1 MGFAEISNEPAM
13 VWFIIGLVC
22 AVAEFILPGLIIIFF
37 GIGAWC
43 SALLL
48 LVLDVSIF
56 FQILI
61 FILCSTLSLVFLRK
75 RVSFKKEYAKD
86 ATEDFIG
93 KRARAQ
99 ESFTKGEFGKVFFK
113 GTSWKAETLS
123 ENIIKNGDYVKI
135 TGQDSLTL
143 LVESLKT
150 EE

>member
-1 MGFAEISNEPAM
+1 MGFPEMFEEPAM
-13 VWFIIGLVC
+13 VWFIIGLACVL
-22 AVAEFILPGLIIIFF
+22 AEFALPGLIIIFF

-48 LVLDVSIF
+48 LAFDFSGF

-61 FILCSTLSLVFLRK
+61 FILCSILSLVFLRK
-75 RVSFKKEYAKD
+75 RVSFKKEDAKD

-113 GTSWKAETLS
+113 GTSWKAEILS
-123 ENIIKNGDYVKI
+123 ESIIKKGEYVKI
-135 TGQDSLTL
+135 TGQESLTL
-143 LVESLKT
+143 LVEPLKT

>member
-1 MGFAEISNEPAM
+1 MGFAEIFNEPAM

-75 RVSFKKEYAKD
+75 KVSFKKEYTKD

-93 KRARAQ
+93 KRAMAQ

-150 EE
+150 S

>member
-1 MGFAEISNEPAM
+1 MGFTAIFNEPAM

-99 ESFTKGEFGKVFFK
+99 ERFTKGEFGKVFFN

>member
-1 MGFAEISNEPAM
+1 MGFTEIFTEPAM

-22 AVAEFILPGLIIIFF
+22 VVAEFVLPGLIIIFF

-48 LVLDVSIF
+48 MLIDLSIF

-61 FILCSTLSLVFLRK
+61 FILGSTLSLICLRK
-75 RVSFKKEYAKD
+75 RVSFKKGYAKD

-93 KRARAQ
+93 KKARAQ

-135 TGQDSLTL
+135 TGRDSLTL
-143 LVESLKT
+143 LVEPF
-150 EE
+150 ED